1 MKLIG
6 IQGILTIISHLFFIA
21 LAFWAIAGLHIER
34 LMTFYPRQSRVLIV
48 MLAVA
53 IGFGCSSFF
62 LDFINNVRNLGYL
75 VR

>member
-6 IQGILTIISHLFFIA
+6 LQGILTIISHLAFIG
-21 LAFWAIAGLHIER
+21 LAFWAISALHIER

-75 VR
+75 L

>member
-1 MKLIG
+1 MKLVG

-21 LAFWAIAGLHIER
+21 LAFWAISGLHIER
-34 LMTFYPRQSRVLIV
+34 LMTFYPRQARVLIV

-53 IGFGCSSFF
+53 VGFGCSSFF

-75 VR
+75 VG